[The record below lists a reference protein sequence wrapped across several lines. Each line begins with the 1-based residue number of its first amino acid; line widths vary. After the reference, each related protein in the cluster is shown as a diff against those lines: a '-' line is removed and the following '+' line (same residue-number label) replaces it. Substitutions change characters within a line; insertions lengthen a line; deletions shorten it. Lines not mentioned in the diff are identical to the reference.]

1 MYFSVFYGIY
11 LFFFHYSA
19 DNEER
24 LSLSTTS
31 DDAVFSIFIF
41 FVGIFQYFSEFSVL
55 FSISRYF
62 SVFSILFSI
71 YVFFSIFVFFS
82 NF

>member
-1 MYFSVFYGIY
+1 MFSTFFCIFQYFTVFIC
-11 LFFFHYSA
+11 FFHYSA

-24 LSLSTTS
+24 LSLLTTS
-31 DDAVFSIFIF
+31 DDAFFSILLF

-62 SVFSILFSI
+62 SVFSVLFSI
-71 YVFFSIFVFFS
+71 FRVF
-82 NF
+82 